1 MVLEKRQLNLEDIEA
16 QTALELPDREM
27 MALVTILV
35 TNVANNLSIPID
47 VKNNN
52 IAVQV
57 CAAVLALNT
66 ILTPSGVTL
75 DCTLAETQ

>member
-35 TNVANNLSIPID
+35 TNNLNHLSIPIE

-57 CAAVLALNT
+57 CAAVQALNT
-66 ILTPSGVTL
+66 ILAPTTL
-75 DCTLAETQ
+75 TCEVAETQ